1 MRPAL
6 DSACTR
12 RSIPGV
18 FAGRPAK
25 QVSDFLLDY
34 ARRWTALGRPP
45 LGKRNRFLPRPRA
58 AGGRPTT
65 VKAKA
70 RLSIHL

>member
-1 MRPAL
+1 LHAQV
-6 DSACTR
+6 
-12 RSIPGV
+12 IPGV

-45 LGKRNRFLPRPRA
+45 LESETASFLGARGRRPA
-58 AGGRPTT
+58 HHGQGEG
-65 VKAKA
+65 
-70 RLSIHL
+70 